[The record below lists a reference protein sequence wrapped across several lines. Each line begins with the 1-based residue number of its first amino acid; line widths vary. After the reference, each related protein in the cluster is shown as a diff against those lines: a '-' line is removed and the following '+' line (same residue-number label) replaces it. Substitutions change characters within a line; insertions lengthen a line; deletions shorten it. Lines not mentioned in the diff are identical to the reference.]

1 MIDPLIIVY
10 DSLKP
15 FAKELLHERRF
26 QECREDLYAAVLL
39 GMHED
44 AAVSEAGAVAKQST
58 TTKLPATNKKL
69 ASRPS
74 RVLGDSDA

>member
-26 QECREDLYAAVLL
+26 QECREDLYAAVLW

-44 AAVSEAGAVAKQST
+44 AAVSEAGAVAKHQQQQSCPQPT
-58 TTKLPATNKKL
+58 RN
-69 ASRPS
+69 
-74 RVLGDSDA
+74 